1 MDPLINEKG
10 LPLVSSEQV
19 ISDITYDDDGTDI
32 GSTINTGWLD
42 CVGGGVELHIQGGYR
57 CAAAEIRA

>member
-1 MDPLINEKG
+1 MNPLINEKG

-42 CVGGGVELHIQGGYR
+42 CVGGELHIQGG
-57 CAAAEIRA
+57 

>member
-32 GSTINTGWLD
+32 GSTINTGYWILD
-42 CVGGGVELHIQGGYR
+42 GSTVNTG
-57 CAAAEIRA
+57 

>member
-19 ISDITYDDDGTDI
+19 ISYITYDDDGTDI
-32 GSTINTGWLD
+32 GSTINTGWLH
-42 CVGGGVELHIQGGYR
+42 CVGGLHIQGG
-57 CAAAEIRA
+57 